1 MPALPAIRG
10 IKMQYIGVDII
21 EIARVHKVIERW
33 GDRFLRRVY
42 TEPEL
47 NRYRGSP
54 SSLAVRFAGKE
65 AVVKALGTSESGIG
79 WKDIE
84 ILAEPD
90 GRPVVNLY
98 RRAKEYA
105 DGLGLAGMDI
115 SLSHSREYA
124 IAFVVGEKG

>member
-1 MPALPAIRG
+1 
-10 IKMQYIGVDII
+10 MQYIGVDII
-21 EIARVHKVIERW
+21 EIARVHEVIERW

-42 TEPEL
+42 TESEL
-47 NRYRGSP
+47 KRYRESP
-54 SSLAVRFAGKE
+54 SSLAARFAGKE

-105 DGLGLAGMDI
+105 DGLGLAGMAI
-115 SLSHSREYA
+115 SLSHSRDYA
-124 IAFVVGEKG
+124 IAFVVGEKE

>member
-21 EIARVHKVIERW
+21 EIARVYEVIERW

-47 NRYRGSP
+47 KRYRGSP

-84 ILAEPD
+84 ILTEPD

-105 DGLGLAGMDI
+105 DGLGLAGMAI
-115 SLSHSREYA
+115 SLSHSRDYA
-124 IAFVVGEKG
+124 IAFVVGEKE